1 MRNSEQ
7 YDSNTRLVIDDTTIY
22 EIDMECYQCLSERD
36 KEKYF
41 GTEDKVRGKEA
52 AENRIFQKER

>member
-7 YDSNTRLVIDDTTIY
+7 TRLVIDDTTIY
-22 EIDMECYQCLSERD
+22 EIDMECYQCLSEQD

-41 GTEDKVRGKEA
+41 GTEDSVK
-52 AENRIFQKER
+52 NERDS